1 MTYSAEI
8 LSHIQ
13 QADTEAATLTP
24 KQLRTTQRKWVCFT
38 RESQYSAP
46 YAVS

>member
-1 MTYSAEI
+1 MTSSAEI

-24 KQLRTTQRKWVCFT
+24 KQLWITQQKWMYFT
-38 RESQYSAP
+38 HESQYGP
-46 YAVS
+46 YYAVL